1 MRCIAAKSM
10 LDLPRFVYII
20 VKTLPLE
27 RTLSCERSQHTS
39 HLFRAIFNNW
49 SFHWQKRAYSIYIRT
64 FFFTHVFFFW
74 RQKHSRAFNYGKMR
88 GAGRFHGEQ
97 CKLDCAVHKYS
108 TNENW
113 FWRVAINNREAHCD
127 RHLMNARTPKPAEYC
142 SVFVILEKSG

>member
-1 MRCIAAKSM
+1 MLLATKFVSDLFHFIYDCKKFASQTNNVSPEITTYIA
-10 LDLPRFVYII
+10 FI
-20 VKTLPLE
+20 
-27 RTLSCERSQHTS
+27 
-39 HLFRAIFNNW
+39 FRAIFNNW
-49 SFHWQKRAYSIYIRT
+49 SFCWQKRACSIYIRP
-64 FFFTHVFFFW
+64 FFFTHVFFFR